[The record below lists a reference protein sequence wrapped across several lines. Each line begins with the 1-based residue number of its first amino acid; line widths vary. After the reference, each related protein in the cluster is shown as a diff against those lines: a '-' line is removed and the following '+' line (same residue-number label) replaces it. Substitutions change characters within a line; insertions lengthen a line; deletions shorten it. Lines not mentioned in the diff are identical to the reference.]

1 MGYID
6 YRICLGHIY
15 KFKKILFINQFQS
28 VIFCITLIDSIRLD
42 LCEHNKTCSAISV
55 LQQLRD
61 IAIKNIFTPNKT
73 KGYRVI
79 AAYSEHVNYY
89 KRYEL
94 I

>member
-28 VIFCITLIDSIRLD
+28 VIFSITLIDTILD

-55 LQQLRD
+55 LQQLGD

-79 AAYSEHVNYY
+79 AAYSEHVNY